1 MTNGS
6 ENDNRIRFF
15 DAAIIVIWGKLATSY
30 KPQAAS
36 FDWCLFQAFST
47 NKIKKGPAN

>member
-15 DAAIIVIWGKLATSY
+15 DAAIIVIWGKQLLAS
-30 KPQAAS
+30 S
-36 FDWCLFQAFST
+36 L
-47 NKIKKGPAN
+47 